1 MFRRSFEMT
10 ATRLLALSCAV
21 WLGACDSDSSGS
33 GTDGETDSGTGDAS
47 TGGDS
52 PTTANPTD
60 DSNGVTS
67 GDSNDPSS
75 TDSDDPSDGSTSDD
89 PTDPTDDP
97 TDDSTDDTGVDPGGP
112 QIPKLQGDCPEFP
125 AAPLGSPAQ
134 LTFPV
139 GSGTRD
145 GLVWHDP
152 TKGGGGPLVFYFH
165 GGGGDPAGA
174 EATVTSDA
182 IEDILNRGGMVIA
195 PISDPAAE
203 TAWFLT
209 TGSAQNDV
217 VMQDSMVA
225 CAYEVANI
233 DPYHIHGVGFSA
245 GGIHV
250 GISSLLRASYMASTI
265 TYSGGVYNGVT
276 PDTSD
281 AAPSTL
287 AFHGGPS
294 DEVGGLPFD
303 QATALYASQVRDR
316 GGYAIECNHGTGH
329 GYPDNVAGVF
339 RRADTY
345 NFLMDHPWG
354 VDPHPYPGDGIPDW
368 VPPYCSAE

>member
-1 MFRRSFEMT
+1 MT

-21 WLGACDSDSSGS
+21 WLGACDSDSNGS
-33 GTDGETDSGTGDAS
+33 GTDGETDSGTDSADTGDAA
-47 TGGDS
+47 
-52 PTTANPTD
+52 TADPPA
-60 DSNGVTS
+60 STS
-67 GDSNDPSS
+67 GPGSN
-75 TDSDDPSDGSTSDD
+75 TDSDPSNGSTSED
-89 PTDPTDDP
+89 PTDPTDDASGEP
-97 TDDSTDDTGVDPGGP
+97 TDDTADPTDDPTDVDPGGP
-112 QIPKLQGDCPEFP
+112 QIPEVQGECPELP
-125 AAPLGSPAQ
+125 LAPLGSPAQ
-134 LTFPV
+134 VTFPV
-139 GSGTRD
+139 GSGTRQA
-145 GLVWHDP
+145 LVWHDP
-152 TKGGGGPLVFYFH
+152 SKGGGGPLVFYFH

-182 IEDILNRGGMVIA
+182 IEDILARGGVVIA

-203 TAWFLT
+203 IDWFLT

-225 CAYEVANI
+225 CAFEVANI
-233 DPYHIHGVGFSA
+233 DPYHIHAVGFSA

-265 TYSGGVYNGVT
+265 TYSGGVYGGVT
-276 PDTSD
+276 PDTDD

-294 DEVGGLPFD
+294 DEVGGVPFN
-303 QATALYASQVRDR
+303 QASALYASQVRDR
-316 GGYAIECNHGTGH
+316 GGYALECDHGTGH
-329 GYPDNVAGVF
+329 GYPDNVDGVF

-354 VDPHPYPGDGIPDW
+354 VTPLPYPGDGIPEW
-368 VPPYCSAE
+368 VPPYCSEQ